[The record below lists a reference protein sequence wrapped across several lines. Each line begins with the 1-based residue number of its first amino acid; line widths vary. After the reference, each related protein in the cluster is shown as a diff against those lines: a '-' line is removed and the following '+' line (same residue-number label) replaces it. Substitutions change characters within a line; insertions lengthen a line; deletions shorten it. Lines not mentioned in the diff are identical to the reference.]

1 MFECAHGDVGGSG
14 AARRRRDRRLRMHW
28 RHEQLSLR
36 MLRASVGHHSW
47 QSRTSVGVQT
57 DVVPVIESFPSSGL
71 VGPQFSLTVGET
83 SHVAHAVPLFRMARG
98 HSVEQ
103 SLPAPGCAPQLG
115 DDMGLQRGDAEF
127 IEMLVMSSCFALRL
141 PEPGGA
147 SRLNHVTCSSCPA
160 FGGAPCLAGEAL
172 RGGDSD
178 VRGVRP
184 RMADHGAGVHSHVQ
198 QRAAVQGEN
207 VRMEQV
213 FVQAFPAV
221 QDDPMFEPE
230 TPEVQVGVPRLARV
244 QQRTVGSGENW
255 RPFKCCSNLLL
266 NGVCQRGYNCTFAHS
281 SFELHPRA
289 PPTQHMMMEAFE
301 RGW

>member
-1 MFECAHGDVGGSG
+1 MVF
-14 AARRRRDRRLRMHW
+14 
-28 RHEQLSLR
+28 
-36 MLRASVGHHSW
+36 
-47 QSRTSVGVQT
+47 
-57 DVVPVIESFPSSGL
+57 
-71 VGPQFSLTVGET
+71 
-83 SHVAHAVPLFRMARG
+83 LFRKFGWHVVILWSNRC
-98 HSVEQ
+98 
-103 SLPAPGCAPQLG
+103 PAPGCAPQLG

-147 SRLNHVTCSSCPA
+147 SRLNHAIGSPCPA
-160 FGGAPCLAGEAL
+160 FGCAPRLAGEAL

-184 RMADHGAGVHSHVQ
+184 RMADHGADVHSQVQ
-198 QRAAVQGEN
+198 QRAAVQGED
-207 VRMEQV
+207 VRVEQV

-244 QQRTVGSGENW
+244 QQHTVGSGESW

-266 NGVCQRGYNCTFAHS
+266 HGVCQRGYSCTFAHS
-281 SFELHPRA
+281 SAELHPRA